1 VQLANGY
8 PDDVLVCWRAVLTL
22 YGNQLLDEGGTALG
36 RMLLTNRTLTKLDL
50 DDAHIGPRGCVELCK
65 GLMKNKTL
73 LELNM
78 QENNL
83 GDEGLTALGN
93 TLAVNTTLKQVAI
106 GGNRGHTDAGLTFL
120 ALGLR
125 RAPKRADQLK
135 LTGIELASVAETIGL
150 GVAPGGW
157 STIKMLQVFHDGATV
172 GGGGGGAS
180 SKTLCEAVSKPISWT
195 SATVHLTN
203 EKYEAA
209 TGTLVAGDTY
219 IIIVTLYDD
228 WGGTQ
233 FTCFTGTKVLALLVH
248 KYLLPAS
255 ALMAC
260 VAEIIH
266 GPHDYKSAAA
276 QVLSLARCIFV
287 VLFFFLDA
295 TKTKETM

>member
-1 VQLANGY
+1 
-8 PDDVLVCWRAVLTL
+8 
-22 YGNQLLDEGGTALG
+22 
-36 RMLLTNRTLTKLDL
+36 
-50 DDAHIGPRGCVELCK
+50 
-65 GLMKNKTL
+65 
-73 LELNM
+73 
-78 QENNL
+78 
-83 GDEGLTALGN
+83 
-93 TLAVNTTLKQVAI
+93 
-106 GGNRGHTDAGLTFL
+106 L

-228 WGGTQ
+228 WGGRQ